1 MTEPKLPV
9 PDAGEPTTAASKPE
23 WVTLGAVN
31 AVFGTRGWIKIVS
44 DTRPRDAI
52 FDYPVWHI
60 GLKGE
65 WQVLQLAEC
74 RVQGNVLLAKL
85 RGVDDRESAEHLVGK
100 RIAVAAAELEPPPAG
115 TYYWR
120 DLIGMNVVTTA
131 GFPLGVVHGLAETG
145 SNDVLRVRGD
155 RERLIPFVVGLY
167 VTDVDPEARRIIVDW
182 HPDD

>member
-1 MTEPKLPV
+1 MPDPQLPV
-9 PDAGEPTTAASKPE
+9 PDAGEPKTPASKPE

-31 AVFGTRGWIKIVS
+31 AVFGTRGWVKVVS

-60 GLKGE
+60 GLKAE

-74 RVQGNVLLAKL
+74 REQGNTLLAKL
-85 RGVDDRESAEHLVGK
+85 RGVDDREAAESLVGK
-100 RIAVAAAELEPPPAG
+100 RIAVPADDLEPPPPG
-115 TYYWR
+115 SYYWR
-120 DLIGMNVVTTA
+120 DLIGMVVVTTE
-131 GFPLGVVHGLAETG
+131 GVKLGEVHGLAETG

-155 RERLIPFVVGLY
+155 RDRLIPFVPGVY
-167 VTDVDPEARRIIVDW
+167 VTDVDLKARKITVDW

>member
-1 MTEPKLPV
+1 MPELQLPG
-9 PDAGEPTTAASKPE
+9 PDAGEPQPAALKPA

-31 AVFGTRGWIKIVS
+31 AVFGTRGWLKVTS

-52 FDYPVWHI
+52 FDYPAWHI

-65 WQVLQLAEC
+65 WQVLQLTEC
-74 RVQGNVLLAKL
+74 RVQGNTLLAKL

-100 RIAVAAAELEPPPAG
+100 RIAVAADELKPPPPG
-115 TYYWR
+115 SYYWR
-120 DLIGMNVVTTA
+120 DLIGMDVITTA
-131 GFPLGVVHGLAETG
+131 GAALGVVHGLAETG

-167 VTDVDPEARRIIVDW
+167 VTDVDLQARRITVDW

>member
-1 MTEPKLPV
+1 MPEPQLPV
-9 PDAGEPTTAASKPE
+9 PDAGEPSAAASRPE
-23 WVTLGAVN
+23 WVTLGTAN
-31 AVFGTRGWIKIVS
+31 AVFGTRGWIKVVS

-52 FDYPVWHI
+52 FDYSVWHI

-65 WQVLQLAEC
+65 WEVLQLAEG

-85 RGVDDRESAEHLVGK
+85 RGVDDREGAERLVGK
-100 RIAVAAAELEPPPAG
+100 RIAVAASELKPPPPD

-120 DLIGMNVVTTA
+120 DLIGMDVVTTT
-131 GFPLGVVHGLAETG
+131 GFPLGVVQGLAETG

-167 VTDVDPEARRIIVDW
+167 VTDVDLQSRRITVDW